1 MNMIT
6 INNKLLISNITTT
19 NTNNINKYLQMIIK
33 QIYE

>member
-33 QIYE
+33 